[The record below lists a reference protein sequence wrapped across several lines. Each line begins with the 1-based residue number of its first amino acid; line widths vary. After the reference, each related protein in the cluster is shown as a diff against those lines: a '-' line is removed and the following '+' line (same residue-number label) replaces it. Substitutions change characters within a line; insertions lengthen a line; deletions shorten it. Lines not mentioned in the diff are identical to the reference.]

1 MKTKNIILSILIGIC
16 VLCFAGCGQE
26 QKQVGTPPE
35 EVLHPNGSSEENDTK
50 ENDNADAKTSYD
62 GSVLSGAVTAKIGL
76 NDNTEYTIDM
86 YNNAAVD
93 TILGYLSEEEMRF
106 PTYTY
111 EEKDGYVAQ
120 NIRGTYSRD
129 DEVEVT
135 KIHAGE
141 LYLFSDGQLRLYFK
155 DIEDAGIT
163 ATPVGQFS
171 EVDNITELVQ
181 KAYEENK
188 GDSWGV
194 EVYFLIKKNN

>member
-1 MKTKNIILSILIGIC
+1 MKTKNIILSIIIGIC
-16 VLCFAGCGQE
+16 VFCFVGCGQE
-26 QKQVGTPPE
+26 QKQVETPPE

-62 GSVLSGAVTAKIGL
+62 GSLLSGAVTAKIGL
-76 NDNTEYTIDM
+76 NNDTEYTIDM

-106 PTYTY
+106 PTYTF

-163 ATPVGQFS
+163 VTPVGKFS
-171 EVDNITELVQ
+171 GVDNITELVQ

-188 GDSWGV
+188 DDSWGV